1 MAHLVAEGGDK
12 IEAVVAC
19 CRLGSVCGH
28 FHVSPHGMKILCSPS
43 SSQNPTL
50 ANPPCLLGMRRYAWS
65 PELPEARRRLFF
77 SNIRARV
84 AGPVVRASLGVSIIL
99 PRSES
104 GFSFRRTGYARPVAS
119 CSCSMPPG
127 PSSIGTRIC
136 SFSTQTALLSTSE
149 RLNCVGGAILDAVQV
164 SFLGCIHPTW
174 HYMRGANRFRP
185 RHFI

>member
-1 MAHLVAEGGDK
+1 
-12 IEAVVAC
+12 
-19 CRLGSVCGH
+19 
-28 FHVSPHGMKILCSPS
+28 MKILCSAS

-50 ANPPCLLGMRRYAWS
+50 ANPPCLLGMRRYAWP
-65 PELPEARRRLFF
+65 PELPEAVRRFCF
-77 SNIRARV
+77 SSMRVRAS
-84 AGPVVRASLGVSIIL
+84 GPLVRASLGVSIIL

-104 GFSFRRTGYARPVAS
+104 ESGFPRTGYARPVAS

-149 RLNCVGGAILDAVQV
+149 RLNRVGGAILDAVQV

-174 HYMRGANRFRP
+174 HYMRGTNRFRP
-185 RHFI
+185 IYFI